1 MTHLLS
7 RIFRPVRWSL
17 SKTAP
22 AKEPVTLE
30 DMKAHARIDDF
41 DNEATVGGFIVAG
54 REWVENHTHRALIT
68 QTFILKISSFPLV
81 REAIIELMGGKVQ
94 SVTSIQYVDTSGA
107 TQTLATSEYVVDA
120 DWEPGRISLAFDKT
134 WPAIREWG
142 LPITITY
149 VAGYGDDPADVPA
162 SLRSA
167 IKIIA
172 SDLYENREDEI
183 IGQTV
188 SSVPWGAKVLASA
201 YRVIRMV

>member
-1 MTHLLS
+1 MSHLLS
-7 RIFRPVRWSL
+7 QIFRPKRWSL

-22 AKEPVTLE
+22 AKEPVTLD
-30 DMKAHARIDDF
+30 DMKAHARVDDF
-41 DNEATVGGFIVAG
+41 DSDATIGGFIVAG

-68 QTFILKISSFPLV
+68 QTFIQKISQFPIST
-81 REAIIELMGGKVQ
+81 EAIIELMGGKVQ
-94 SVTSIQYVDTSGA
+94 SVTSIQYVDTAGA
-107 TQTLATSEYVVDA
+107 TQTWATDQYTVDA
-120 DWEPGRISLAFDKT
+120 DWEPGRISLAFNKT

-149 VAGYGDDPADVPA
+149 VAGYGDNPADVPA

-167 IKIIA
+167 VKIIA

-188 SSVPWGAKVLASA
+188 SSVPWGAKVLAST
-201 YRVIRMV
+201 YRVFRMI